1 MSDRERGSRDRSSR
15 DREDRDSDRES
26 SSRGGRE
33 SRGRSGRGRGSDRP
47 AYHAR
52 SPEQWKKREERGGDF
67 DRMFEDGIKAFKVKD
82 GGNSIRIIE
91 PTWDDPEHFGLDIY
105 VHYGIG
111 PEKQTYLCPSKM
123 NNEPCPICEERAR
136 AVRSGD
142 EEYAKELEPR
152 KRVLVY
158 LIDRNNEKEG
168 VLIWAMPK
176 SFDTDLISIS
186 QDKRTGEILQIDDPF
201 EGYDVDFE
209 KQGAKD
215 RTRYTGISIAR
226 RSSELGKDDWRDF
239 AFEHPLPSIL
249 KFYPYDHLAAAFG
262 GSAPARWS
270 SKDKEDDDDRS
281 SSKGRDSG
289 KSRGSSKSREPE
301 YTFDSVHEM
310 TYDELCDLVEDQ
322 KLDITPEDSDSDEDL
337 ADWICEEMDLEA
349 PKKQMPRR
357 SSKSDDEEDDSPSS
371 KLKEMRN
378 KRERG

>member
-1 MSDRERGSRDRSSR
+1 MSERGSRDRGGR
-15 DREDRDSDRES
+15 DRDRDSDRES
-26 SSRGGRE
+26 SGRGGRE
-33 SRGRSGRGRGSDRP
+33 SRGRESRGRGSDRRE
-47 AYHAR
+47 YHAR

-67 DRMFEDGIKAFKVKD
+67 DRMFEDGIKSFKVKD
-82 GGNSIRIIE
+82 GDNSIRIIE
-91 PTWDDPEHFGLDIY
+91 PTWDDPEHFGYDIY

-123 NNEPCPICEERAR
+123 KNEPCPICEERAK

-168 VLIWAMPK
+168 VLVWAMPK

-239 AFEHPLPSIL
+239 AFDHPLPSIL
-249 KFYPYDHLAAAFG
+249 NFYSYDHLAAAFG
-262 GSAPARWS
+262 GSAP
-270 SKDKEDDDDRS
+270 
-281 SSKGRDSG
+281 
-289 KSRGSSKSREPE
+289 SRGSSKDKDDDDRGSSRDRDSGRGRSSSKSREAE
-301 YTFDSVHEM
+301 YTYESVHEM
-310 TYDELCDLVEDQ
+310 TYDELCDLIEDQ
-322 KLDITPEDSDSDEDL
+322 KLEIDPEESSDDEDL
-337 ADWICEEMDLEA
+337 ADWICEEMDL
-349 PKKQMPRR
+349 KKSKKELPRR
-357 SSKSDDEEDDSPSS
+357 GSRSDDDDDDSPSG
-371 KLKEMRN
+371 KLREMRN
-378 KRERG
+378 KRDRG